1 VDLTTGPIDAASLL
15 LEARPSDGGI
25 CLFVGVVRNN
35 NEGRQATA
43 IEYEAYA
50 EMAEAEIERLLSSL
64 RERWPQA
71 RVKIVHRLGHLEIG
85 EASVAVVATAP
96 HRPDAF
102 AACRQAIDRL
112 KATVPIWKREFYAD
126 GTTDWVDPTRA
137 P

>member
-1 VDLTTGPIDAASLL
+1 
-15 LEARPSDGGI
+15 
-25 CLFVGVVRNN
+25 
-35 NEGRQATA
+35 
-43 IEYEAYA
+43 
-50 EMAEAEIERLLSSL
+50 ERLLSSL